1 MRCYAAARTVT
12 TVPGATAG
20 PQLEASTAHPFYLL
34 ECGVFNTT
42 TTAFNVSLNRY
53 TVGGTAGAAI
63 TEVAEDDTFTP
74 LTTATGVNSTAS
86 TVGGPF
92 TMAEIGA
99 AIGAGVIWT
108 FGGKG
113 LRIPG
118 TTDNGATLIVP
129 NGTGQHF
136 DFYWVWEE

>member
-108 FGGKG
+108 FGDTG
-113 LRIPG
+113 LRMPVAV
-118 TTDNGATLIVP
+118 TNGIGIIIE
-129 NGTGQHF
+129 NGTGQACQA
-136 DFYWVWEE
+136 YIVWDE